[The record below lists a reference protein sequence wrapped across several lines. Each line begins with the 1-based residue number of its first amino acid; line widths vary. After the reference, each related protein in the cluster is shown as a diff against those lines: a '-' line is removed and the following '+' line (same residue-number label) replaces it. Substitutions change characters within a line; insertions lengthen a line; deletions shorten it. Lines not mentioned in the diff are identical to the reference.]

1 MPPVPPGK
9 PLVAFIPG
17 RTGVIQGSFIGG
29 KPRVLMPAAPPAPA
43 TVQRKIAT
51 IPTAGATTRG
61 PGLTSPR
68 IPPTLPATGRGSLVQ
83 ASTDNSF
90 RLPDTVVLRPP
101 GVGQRLPDG
110 VRSQMEAVFHADFSD
125 VRVLVGHEAPSI
137 GALAFTHGTDL
148 YFAPGRYAPETPQGR
163 LLLGHE
169 LTHVVQQARGGPR
182 TRSGVGSPWSRT
194 GRWRMRR
201 IAWPGAASA
210 MASVQAKLGEVRPAT
225 APLARPGAPVAQ
237 PKPVVPG
244 ALRAAPNPG
253 AGRPQPETA
262 AVARGFLGHVA
273 QFMQST
279 KKKPKWLDDA
289 IKNDPN
295 RPQGIYG
302 WSVEQQTQYYLKKK
316 QAAEKQQ
323 AAMSAPKVKDDYSD
337 LDAKYK
343 VQAEPTITTHSNS
356 PSYTPHVPQLPQGF
370 SVNINPQPTQGQLLS
385 AQTPEHQIPKAWE
398 NTDITQL
405 VSVTSAPTSLQLGAA
420 VKLND
425 KCTADTKYW
434 SFAAIWQRVDKR
446 CSGTLY
452 LHFHP
457 DPISH
462 NYLHVKRTDGANPTV
477 GQIESTHWLIA
488 AISLTAND
496 VTPQTY

>member
-201 IAWPGAASA
+201 IAWPCAR
-210 MASVQAKLGEVRPAT
+210 LRRWRPCR
-225 APLARPGAPVAQ
+225 PSSGRCARRRLPSHG
-237 PKPVVPG
+237 
-244 ALRAAPNPG
+244 RAHPSLSRNPSCRARSG
-253 AGRPQPETA
+253 PPRTRAR
-262 AVARGFLGHVA
+262 VARN
-273 QFMQST
+273 
-279 KKKPKWLDDA
+279 PKR
-289 IKNDPN
+289 
-295 RPQGIYG
+295 RPSRGD
-302 WSVEQQTQYYLKKK
+302 S
-316 QAAEKQQ
+316 
-323 AAMSAPKVKDDYSD
+323 SAT
-337 LDAKYK
+337 LL
-343 VQAEPTITTHSNS
+343 NS
-356 PSYTPHVPQLPQGF
+356 
-370 SVNINPQPTQGQLLS
+370 
-385 AQTPEHQIPKAWE
+385 
-398 NTDITQL
+398 
-405 VSVTSAPTSLQLGAA
+405 
-420 VKLND
+420 
-425 KCTADTKYW
+425 
-434 SFAAIWQRVDKR
+434 
-446 CSGTLY
+446 CS
-452 LHFHP
+452 
-457 DPISH
+457 
-462 NYLHVKRTDGANPTV
+462 
-477 GQIESTHWLIA
+477 
-488 AISLTAND
+488 
-496 VTPQTY
+496 